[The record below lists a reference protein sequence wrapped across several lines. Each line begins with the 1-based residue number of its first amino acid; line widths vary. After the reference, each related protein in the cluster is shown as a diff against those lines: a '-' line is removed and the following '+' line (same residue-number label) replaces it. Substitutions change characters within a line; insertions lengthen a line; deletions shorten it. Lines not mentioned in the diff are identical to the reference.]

1 MDEKFENE
9 NENENESLKKEG
21 VLTKISKIINLI

>member
-9 NENENESLKKEG
+9 NENESLKREG

>member
-9 NENENESLKKEG
+9 NENESLKREG
-21 VLTKISKIINLI
+21 VLTRISKIINLI

>member
-1 MDEKFENE
+1 MDEKFE